1 MMAMTR
7 IHIVHVSHA
16 MTHVSVMKRRKR
28 GLGELM
34 IVKIGTNEARNEDTS
49 MDHQVT
55 EKEFQVAEANMMT
68 IGKSIE
74 AHVQVGMVNIAG
86 DDLF

>member
-1 MMAMTR
+1 MAMTR

-16 MTHVSVMKRRKR
+16 MTHVSVMKRRRR
-28 GLGELM
+28 GLGDLT
-34 IVKIGTNEARNEDTS
+34 IVKIATNEVLNEGTS

-55 EKEFQVAEANMMT
+55 EKEYQVAEANMMT
-68 IGKSIE
+68 REKSIE